1 MLFRIIFAETHRGF
15 AFVDFESAEDAAAAM
30 DNMHESELYGRTLR
44 CNIAKPNR
52 VKEGSGR
59 AVWHDENWLR
69 ENAGAP
75 EVVPQQNAAEFTVSM
90 RKKVGVGQDDEEILT
105 RIKPGSELGAD
116 GGGAAAA
123 PAAKRRRSENPHVY
137 FDVTAGGTA
146 AGRIIMELRADVVP
160 RTAENF
166 RQLCTGEPG
175 FGYKGSNFHRI
186 IPNFMCQGGDFT
198 NGNGTGGKSIYGRTF
213 KDENFLLRHESSGVL
228 SMVSTVGPAGRNARV
243 CVSDWVFVIVGIL
256 YIINCLLFLFLFFFF
271 LFRQILVQTQTVRNS
286 SCARTRLIGLTES
299 TWCLAVWW
307 TGWMSYGSWK
317 ALGQTVENH
326 PKQFGLLIAARFQ
339 CKNKI

>member
-1 MLFRIIFAETHRGF
+1 MSSQVKASKRMLYVGGLAEEVTIDIVRAAFLPFGKLRDINIPLDYESETHRGF

-228 SMVSTVGPAGRNARV
+228 SMANSGPNTNG
-243 CVSDWVFVIVGIL
+243 SQ
-256 YIINCLLFLFLFFFF
+256 FF
-271 LFRQILVQTQTVRNS
+271 LCTDKTDWLDGKHVVFGCVVDGMDVVRK
-286 SCARTRLIGLTES
+286 LEGLGS
-299 TWCLAVWW
+299 DGGKPSKAVRIVDC
-307 TGWMSYGSWK
+307 GEISM
-317 ALGQTVENH
+317 
-326 PKQFGLLIAARFQ
+326 
-339 CKNKI
+339 

>member
-1 MLFRIIFAETHRGF
+1 MLYVGGLAEEVTIDIVRAAFLPFGKLRDINIPLDYESETHRGF

-228 SMVSTVGPAGRNARV
+228 SMANSGPNTNG
-243 CVSDWVFVIVGIL
+243 SQ
-256 YIINCLLFLFLFFFF
+256 FF
-271 LFRQILVQTQTVRNS
+271 LCTDKTDWLDGKHVVFGCVVDGMDVVRK
-286 SCARTRLIGLTES
+286 LEGLGS
-299 TWCLAVWW
+299 DGGKPSKAVRIVDC
-307 TGWMSYGSWK
+307 GEISM
-317 ALGQTVENH
+317 
-326 PKQFGLLIAARFQ
+326 
-339 CKNKI
+339 

>member
-271 LFRQILVQTQTVRNS
+271 PVQANSGPNTNGSQFFLCTDKTDWLDGKHVVFGCVVDGMDVVRK
-286 SCARTRLIGLTES
+286 LEGLGS
-299 TWCLAVWW
+299 DGGKPSKAVRIVDC
-307 TGWMSYGSWK
+307 GEISM
-317 ALGQTVENH
+317 
-326 PKQFGLLIAARFQ
+326 
-339 CKNKI
+339 

>member
-1 MLFRIIFAETHRGF
+1 MSSQVKASKRMLYVGGIAEEVTIDIIKAAFLPFGKIRDINIPMDHESETHRGF
-15 AFVDFESAEDAAAAM
+15 AFVDFDSAEDAAAAI

-90 RKKVGVGQDDEEILT
+90 RKKVGVGQDNEEILT
-105 RIKPGSELGAD
+105 RIKPGSELGAEST
-116 GGGAAAA
+116 AAAESA
-123 PAAKRRRSENPHVY
+123 PKRRRGENPHVY

-146 AGRIIMELRADVVP
+146 AGRIVMELRADVVP

-166 RQLCTGEPG
+166 RQLCTGEAG

-213 KDENFLLRHESSGVL
+213 KDENFLLRHESSGML
-228 SMVSTVGPAGRNARV
+228 SMANSGPNTNG
-243 CVSDWVFVIVGIL
+243 SQ
-256 YIINCLLFLFLFFFF
+256 FF
-271 LFRQILVQTQTVRNS
+271 LCTDKTDWLDGKHVVFGCVVDGMDVVRK
-286 SCARTRLIGLTES
+286 LEGLGSES
-299 TWCLAVWW
+299 GKPA
-307 TGWMSYGSWK
+307 K
-317 ALGQTVENH
+317 ACRIVDCGE
-326 PKQFGLLIAARFQ
+326 IA
-339 CKNKI
+339 I